1 MCLTQ
6 PTCWLTRATTCGWA
20 THVATCFPPSTTNC
34 QQCSQH
40 FGPSGTSAHT
50 NSMLESRYREAK
62 RCSASQHI
70 TLTLWEPEV
79 YCRINKSLRLVTILS
94 RTDPVHNLNFFF
106 LRFSVVLCY
115 NLCHCLQN
123 GVLFHLY
130 K

>member
-1 MCLTQ
+1 
-6 PTCWLTRATTCGWA
+6 
-20 THVATCFPPSTTNC
+20 VATCFPPSTTNC

-106 LRFSVVLCY
+106 FTIQCSVMLQFMPLSPKWCPLSPLQIKLRIISSSAPGSSWFS
-115 NLCHCLQN
+115 
-123 GVLFHLY
+123 
-130 K
+130 